1 MVVLRKGGGSQ
12 LMVEWVG
19 RKTIAGYAYLAALAT
34 FFTQAVLDL
43 FLPTQQGRR
52 ETLRVLVRQILF
64 TGVDALPVTTVI
76 ALLLGIIIV
85 TQAGTQLPRLG
96 AGGLVGSIIVVTV
109 IRELGPLVTAFIV
122 VGRSGTAIA
131 TELGIM
137 SVTREVVALRLMG
150 IPVSRFIVMP
160 RMVGMVVSMLC
171 LTLYFDVVA
180 VFGGYL
186 VADAQLTIPFSAF
199 AESVTR
205 ALSTTDVV
213 MTAIKGLGFG
223 SAVAAVCCY
232 HGLAVRSSYTEVPQ
246 QTTRAMINS
255 FVLCLLID
263 VVVTVPLYL

>member
-1 MVVLRKGGGSQ
+1 M
-12 LMVEWVG
+12 
-19 RKTIAGYAYLAALAT
+19 
-34 FFTQAVLDL
+34 
-43 FLPTQQGRR
+43 
-52 ETLRVLVRQILF
+52 
-64 TGVDALPVTTVI
+64 
-76 ALLLGIIIV
+76 
-85 TQAGTQLPRLG
+85 
-96 AGGLVGSIIVVTV
+96 GSIIVVTV

-122 VGRSGTAIA
+122 VGRSGSAIA

-150 IPVSRFIVMP
+150 IPISRFVIMP
-160 RMVGMVVSMLC
+160 RMVGMVLSMLC

-186 VADAQLTIPFSAF
+186 VADAQLTIPLDAF
-199 AESVTR
+199 AESVIR
-205 ALSTTDVV
+205 ALSTTDVF

-255 FVLCLLID
+255 FVLCLLVD

>member
-1 MVVLRKGGGSQ
+1 MIA
-12 LMVEWVG
+12 WVG
-19 RKTIAGYAYLAALAT
+19 RKTLAGFTYLAALAT
-34 FFTQAVLDL
+34 LFAQAVLDL
-43 FLPTQQGRR
+43 IIPPRQGRR
-52 ETLRVLVRQILF
+52 ETLRVLIRQILF

-122 VGRSGTAIA
+122 VGRSGSAIA

-150 IPVSRFIVMP
+150 IPISRFVIMP
-160 RMVGMVVSMLC
+160 RMVGMVLSMLC

-186 VADAQLTIPFSAF
+186 VADAQLTIPLDAF
-199 AESVTR
+199 AESVIR
-205 ALSTTDVV
+205 ALSTTDVF